1 MLCYTIYEKIGEKVD
16 TKNVIK
22 TFINNHFLK
31 GDKSIIFQDDSL
43 FIDTGIIDSV
53 GVLELVAFIEETFGF
68 RVEDEELIP
77 ENLDSINRLV
87 TYVKSKTAINS

>member
-1 MLCYTIYEKIGEKVD
+1 MD
-16 TKNVIK
+16 TKNIFK

-31 GDKSIIFQDDSL
+31 GAKSIALHDDTL
-43 FIDTGIIDSV
+43 FIDAGIIDSV

-87 TYVKSKTAINS
+87 TYVKSKTAIIS

>member
-1 MLCYTIYEKIGEKVD
+1 MD
-16 TKNVIK
+16 TRNVIK
-22 TFINNHFLK
+22 PFIINNFLK
-31 GDKSIIFQDDSL
+31 GDKSITLRDDSL
-43 FIDTGIIDSV
+43 FIEDGIIDSV

-87 TYVKSKTAINS
+87 TYVELKLAITKL